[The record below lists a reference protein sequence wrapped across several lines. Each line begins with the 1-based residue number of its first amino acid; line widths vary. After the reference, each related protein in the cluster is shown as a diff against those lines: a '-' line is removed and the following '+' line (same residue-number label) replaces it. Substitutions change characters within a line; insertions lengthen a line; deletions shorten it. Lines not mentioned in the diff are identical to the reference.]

1 MALPTLKNSMFWTAI
16 LLLFF
21 YCVPLRAQIQET
33 PTAHA
38 WYADT
43 AYISALCTKAKAFEA
58 INTDSALHFAAEAE
72 RISIKDLYYFGMGAA
87 LQRQASVHT
96 IKGAYDD
103 ALELNNR
110 AIEYFVWSA
119 KKGEGK
125 SLTHWS
131 EGIVSTL
138 SASANIYLTLGNPD
152 KSMQLFFKALQLIEA
167 TDNDQYTLAS
177 IYNNIAGVH
186 LAINQYDR
194 ARPYLEKT
202 VAIASN
208 SQPNPT
214 LGIALSNLS
223 LVWRDKG
230 DTTKAMIYAQAA
242 MNIARKSG
250 DPRQMYGACMMLGD
264 LYQIKENDSAIHYF
278 QQTIKYGE
286 RLGAFERCASIF
298 KTGSTYDHFKDY
310 KNGAKYLNRA
320 LEIADSTSGRR
331 LKLHIYDDLYRHYY
345 FLKQYKEAVEYQYAY
360 SALKDSIDAE
370 KNAAVINQLD
380 IRYKTS
386 RKDQEIQHKQMLIA
400 KQNASIDRKNR
411 VITAVTAFIAILLCL
426 FWLRHRTYKFRQRE
440 QTQKITELRQ
450 EKEIAVLKAVA
461 GAEEEERKRI
471 AQELHDGVSGTL
483 SVIKMRFSALDA
495 DTQAGTKETIQ
506 LLDSVI
512 NDIRNTAHNLSPE
525 MILSEGLQE
534 AVTFFSNA
542 VNQSQSIR
550 IGVQFSGDMQ
560 QLPPDFQL
568 SIFRIIQELIQNVI
582 KHAQA
587 KNVLLQLGF
596 WENLFSLTVEDD
608 GIGFDATLRESSYDN
623 TATRPRNG
631 LGLVNVRKRVKALH
645 GELNVDSIPGSGTTV
660 YIEFDLSN

>member
-1 MALPTLKNSMFWTAI
+1 MTPKNRLIPTAI
-16 LLLFF
+16 LLLCCF
-21 YCVPLRAQIQET
+21 YIRLQAQISET
-33 PTAHA
+33 PSVAA

-43 AYISALCTKAKAFEA
+43 ASVSALCAKAKAYES
-58 INTDSALHFAAEAE
+58 INMDSSLQFAAAAE
-72 RISIKDLYYFGMGAA
+72 RISMNDLYYYGMGAA
-87 LQRQASVHT
+87 LQRRASVYAL
-96 IKGAYDD
+96 KGFVDQAHQ
-103 ALELNNR
+103 LNNR
-110 AIEYFVWSA
+110 AIEYYVWSA

-125 SLTHWS
+125 PLTHWS
-131 EGIVSTL
+131 EGIVNTL
-138 SASANIYLTLGNPD
+138 SAEANIYLNTGNPD

-167 TDNDQYTLAS
+167 TDNDQLALAS

-194 ARPYLEKT
+194 AQPYLEKT
-202 VAIASN
+202 VAIASKN
-208 SQPNPT
+208 RLNPA

-230 DTTKAMIYAQAA
+230 DTQKSMQYAQAA
-242 MNIARKSG
+242 MSIARQND
-250 DPRQMYGACMMLGD
+250 DPKQMYAASMMLGD
-264 LYQIKENDSAIHYF
+264 LYQIAENDSAIQYF
-278 QQTIKYGE
+278 LQTAKYAE
-286 RLGAFERCASIF
+286 RLGANERCAAIF
-298 KTGSTYDHFKDY
+298 KTGSAYDHFKDF
-310 KNGAKYLNRA
+310 KNGALYLNRA

-331 LKLHIYDDLYRHYY
+331 MKLHILDDLYRHYY
-345 FLKQYKEAVEYQYAY
+345 FLKQYKEAVEYQYGY
-360 SALKDSIDAE
+360 LQLKDSIDAE

-400 KQNASIDRKNR
+400 RQNASIDRKNR
-411 VITAVTAFIAILLCL
+411 VITAVSAFIAILLCL
-426 FWLRHRTYKFRQRE
+426 FWLRHRTYRFRQRE
-440 QTQKITELRQ
+440 QSQKITELRQ
-450 EKEIAVLKAVA
+450 EQEIAVLKAVA
-461 GAEEEERKRI
+461 RAEEEERKRI

-483 SVIKMRFSALDA
+483 SVIKMRFSAMDA
-495 DTQAGTKETIQ
+495 DTNTGTKETIQ
-506 LLDSVI
+506 LLDNVI

-534 AVTFFSNA
+534 AVSFFSNA

-550 IGVQFSGDMQ
+550 IGLQFSGDMQ

-587 KNVLLQLGF
+587 KNVLLQLGL

-608 GIGFDATLRESSYDN
+608 GIGFNAASLEQDCDLT
-623 TATRPRNG
+623 TPRPRSG
-631 LGLVNVRKRVKALH
+631 LGLVNVSKRVKALH

-660 YIEFDLSN
+660 YIEFDLSQES